1 MKYADGQDILLG
13 DIVLLWNECNG
24 VVVCSIDTDEYT
36 TTYPKEEWEYLRSGV
51 LILTDKAGLL
61 HYIEADEDL
70 TLIERKST
78 P

>member
-1 MKYADGQDILLG
+1 MKYADGQDVLLG
-13 DIVLLWNECNG
+13 DIVQLWDECNG

-36 TTYPKEEWEYLRSGV
+36 TVYPKEEWEYLRSGV

-70 TLIERKST
+70 TLLERKK
-78 P
+78 

>member
-1 MKYADGQDILLG
+1 MKYTDGQDILLG
-13 DIVLLWNECNG
+13 DIVQLWNECNG

-36 TTYPKEEWEYLRSGV
+36 TAYPKEEWEYLRSGV

-70 TLIERKST
+70 TLIERKRT